1 MKWSNSKC
9 CCLET
14 SFVYSRIL
22 MIMMN
27 FHSEVIATKIYI
39 AKEMVFLA
47 LNKALNKY
55 KVNYLRDKLIEKIEI

>member
-1 MKWSNSKC
+1 MKWSKSKC
-9 CCLET
+9 CCLEI
-14 SFVYSRIL
+14 SFVYSR
-22 MIMMN
+22 